1 MNLNT
6 ILTGLSNKSQGLVKF
21 LFGSKWTIVI
31 IIIAVVLYFI
41 WIGMKK
47 EKKENSIESEGGK
60 IN

>member
-6 ILTGLSNKSQGLVKF
+6 ILTGLSNKSQALVKF
-21 LFGSKWTIVI
+21 FFGSKWTIVI

-47 EKKENSIESEGGK
+47 EKKENSIESEGGQE
-60 IN
+60 

>member
-41 WIGMKK
+41 WVGMKK
-47 EKKENSIESEGGK
+47 EKKENSIESEGGQE
-60 IN
+60 

>member
-6 ILTGLSNKSQGLVKF
+6 ILTGLSNKSQALVKF

-41 WIGMKK
+41 WIGTKK
-47 EKKENSIESEGGK
+47 EKKENSIESEGGQE
-60 IN
+60 

>member
-47 EKKENSIESEGGK
+47 EKKENSIESEGGQE
-60 IN
+60 

>member
-31 IIIAVVLYFI
+31 IIIIIVLYFI
-41 WIGMKK
+41 WIGMKE
-47 EKKENSIESEGGK
+47 EKKENSIESEGGQE
-60 IN
+60 

>member
-6 ILTGLSNKSQGLVKF
+6 ILTGLSNKSQALVKF

-41 WIGMKK
+41 WMGMQK
-47 EKKENSIESEGGK
+47 EKKENSIESEGG
-60 IN
+60 NQ

>member
-6 ILTGLSNKSQGLVKF
+6 ILTGLSNKSQALVKF

-41 WIGMKK
+41 WMGMQK
-47 EKKENSIESEGGK
+47 EKKENSIESEGGQE
-60 IN
+60 

>member
-31 IIIAVVLYFI
+31 IIIIIVLYFI
-41 WIGMKK
+41 WMGMKK
-47 EKKENSIESEGGK
+47 EKKENSIESEGGQE
-60 IN
+60 

>member
-41 WIGMKK
+41 WIGTKK
-47 EKKENSIESEGGK
+47 EKKENSIESEGGQE
-60 IN
+60 